1 MMQMQQESS
10 KKHTLVKY
18 VATVVVGLV
27 IALLFCILKG
37 LFKTEDKGTVL
48 RILCDA
54 FTVPGILLTCVGL
67 LTLVIKEGA
76 LDGITYSFSS
86 MRRVRRGY
94 VSDEKTPKTYYDYKE
109 AAKGKRKIAWHLI
122 IVGLGFIAVAIA
134 LVIIRN
140 SLT

>member
-37 LFKTEDKGTVL
+37 LFKTEDKGTFL

-76 LDGITYSFSS
+76 LDGI
-86 MRRVRRGY
+86 
-94 VSDEKTPKTYYDYKE
+94 
-109 AAKGKRKIAWHLI
+109 L
-122 IVGLGFIAVAIA
+122 
-134 LVIIRN
+134 
-140 SLT
+140 